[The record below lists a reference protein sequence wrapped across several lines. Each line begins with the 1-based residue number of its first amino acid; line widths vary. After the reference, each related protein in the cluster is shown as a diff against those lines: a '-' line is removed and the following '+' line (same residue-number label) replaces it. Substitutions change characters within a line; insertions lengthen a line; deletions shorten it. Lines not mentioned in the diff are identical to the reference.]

1 MTESATLEPVVIDTI
16 ERYFDQLHSHV
27 SAQDMIEHV
36 LTTDFETGFSNTI
49 SLVESRTVGVGHD
62 ARRRPRG
69 LSVGR
74 VSANRSLTAA
84 TIAAGSTSARH
95 RSSDRIGRFATG
107 TDHAASPP
115 PPQAAAASDG
125 AANRTECRS
134 AGQERAAR
142 DPDTRVDRD
151 ARRAE
156 LARGRA
162 KERRSGPIE
171 RLPPTAEHGQGNLQ
185 TYGHDRLLRRIMGC
199 VNALASAGR

>member
-16 ERYFDQLHSHV
+16 ERYFDQLQAHV

-49 SLVESRTVGVGHD
+49 SLVESRTVGVDHH
-62 ARRRPRG
+62 ARRRPHG
-69 LSVGR
+69 LSSGR

-84 TIAAGSTSARH
+84 RIAAGSTSARH
-95 RSSDRIGRFATG
+95 RLSDRIGRFATG
-107 TDHAASPP
+107 IDHAASPP

-125 AANRTECRS
+125 AAKRTECRS

-142 DPDTRVDRD
+142 DADTRSDCD

-162 KERRSGPIE
+162 KERRSGRIE
-171 RLPPTAEHGQGNLQ
+171 RLPPISDHGQGNLQ
-185 TYGHDRLLRRIMGC
+185 T
-199 VNALASAGR
+199 